1 VYNRQN
7 LIILM
12 DRQVLKGLVLTMK
25 ALVQELESEV
35 FSNKEAYQQDTREN
49 LDDPVEYFADGDD
62 DGYPD

>member
-1 VYNRQN
+1 MYNRQN

-35 FSNKEAYQQDTREN
+35 FSNTEAYQQDNREN
-49 LDDPVEYFADGDD
+49 YDDPVEYFGDGDD
-62 DGYPD
+62 DGYAD